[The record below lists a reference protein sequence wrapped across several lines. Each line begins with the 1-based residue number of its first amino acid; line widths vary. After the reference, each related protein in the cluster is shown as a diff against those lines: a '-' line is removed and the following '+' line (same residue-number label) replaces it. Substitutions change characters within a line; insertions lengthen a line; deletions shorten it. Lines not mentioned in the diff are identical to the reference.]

1 MRNKSAAVDYGMIVI
16 GTVLMSMGIKNIFDP
31 GQHGYGRRDRRGH
44 YL

>member
-16 GTVLMSMGIKNIFDP
+16 GTVLMSMGIKNISIRP
-31 GQHGYGRRDRRGH
+31 TWLRGGVTGRGH